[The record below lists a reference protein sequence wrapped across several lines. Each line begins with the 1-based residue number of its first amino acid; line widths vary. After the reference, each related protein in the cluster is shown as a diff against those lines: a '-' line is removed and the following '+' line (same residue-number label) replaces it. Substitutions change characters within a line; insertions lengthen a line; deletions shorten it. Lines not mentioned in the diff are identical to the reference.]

1 MKRYIK
7 FICINVLLLLVAM
20 TVQAQEAVFVN
31 GTVYRADTKAPL
43 AGVQVSSPE
52 STKSAVT
59 TANGTFEL
67 KVASLQTK
75 IQVAAAGYFTQEVA
89 LAGRNEVRIY
99 ILPNTD
105 FMTTD
110 SWSTLEGS
118 KKMSEKTGTAV
129 SINKKDI
136 GSAYASP
143 DDALVGR
150 IAGLRV
156 LNKGGMPGEG
166 SFINVRGLRS
176 MVAENTPLI
185 VVDGMPYLP
194 DNQASVVISGFSRN
208 MFMPTNMKDI
218 ESITVLKGADA
229 AVFGSLG
236 SNGVIMISTEK
247 ATDLE
252 TKVQAQTV
260 DGISF
265 MRKRIPL
272 LDADGFKN
280 YMADIGETRYSDLNQ
295 LTEKFPFLTDDPQN
309 HYAYIYDNN
318 TDWQDEIYTP
328 AFTTENILKIKGGD
342 AIANYALSVG
352 FMNNKGIVEN
362 TKQSKYYT
370 RLNSDINVTRR
381 FKVFAT
387 AGFNYSDNDLAEQ
400 GINRETNPVL
410 ASIYQSPLL
419 SVYEQDRFRKN
430 LPNFNPV
437 HSEFGISNPKAL
449 VSDVQATSKSYDILV
464 NVGFNYD
471 LYTGLKL
478 SAIGGLYYNYTK
490 EDLFVPG
497 KSSHAIA
504 PLMDGLAENTV
515 RSGTGE
521 GLNYYIR
528 GNLVYNNTFRNVH
541 EVSGT
546 LGYQM
551 SMSRREFDCGSG
563 INTTSDFYNSLNNID
578 KSMGRRVVGNIN
590 KWNWLNAFLTAKYG
604 FRQQYYVGAVVTL
617 DAASSYGT
625 GSSRV
630 FAFPSAQLAWNMKNA
645 SFLRDVDVISAL
657 TLRGEYG
664 MNGNSRYSSKY
675 GRWYYESIPFRDVA
689 GMTNAAIPNNSL
701 KPEKN
706 LSANVG
712 VDFALVGN
720 RFRMGVDFYQ
730 ERTKDM
736 LLAKEAASVYG
747 KAFMY
752 DNAGEIK
759 SQGIEANLS
768 VNLFNKGAFRWTVGG
783 NIATY
788 RSEVVSLGGAQQQ
801 YTYFTDGARLI
812 SKVGKAPNLFYGYQ
826 AEKVF
831 ASRQEAETAGY
842 VSHTGVKFTGGDVK
856 FTDKDHNRVINDE
869 DMMILGDPT
878 PDFYGGFYS
887 HMSWKGFELFLN
899 FSYSYG
905 NDVYNAVRRTAES
918 MTNFS
923 NQSKSV
929 EKRWVRNGDITDVPR
944 AVYGDQIGNSRFSS
958 RWIEDGSFL
967 KLKEVTLSY
976 ETDKKVLFF
985 NKLKAY
991 VTAENL
997 FTVTNYLGLD
1007 PEFSYS
1013 YDPTMLGMDLG
1024 KMPVPKSVKV
1034 GLVLNF

>member
-1 MKRYIK
+1 MKYIG
-7 FICINVLLLLVAM
+7 INVLLLLFAIVM
-20 TVQAQEAVFVN
+20 QAQEVVTVT
-31 GTVYRADTKAPL
+31 GTVYRADTKKPL
-43 AGVQVSSPE
+43 ESVQVSSPE
-52 STKSAVT
+52 AAKSVIT
-59 TANGTFEL
+59 DEEGNFKL
-67 KVASLQTK
+67 KVKSLQTK
-75 IQVAAAGYFTQEVA
+75 IQVTASGYFTQEVL
-89 LAGRNEVRIY
+89 LAGRNELRIY
-99 ILPNTD
+99 ILPETD

-110 SWSTLEGS
+110 SWQTLEGNR
-118 KKMSEKTGTAV
+118 KMNEKVGTAV

-156 LNKGGMPGEG
+156 LNKSGMPGEG
-166 SFINVRGLRS
+166 SFVNVRGLRS

-194 DNQASVVISGFSRN
+194 DQQASVVVSGFSRN

-218 ESITVLKGADA
+218 ESVTVLKGADA

-252 TKVQAQTV
+252 TKVQVQTV
-260 DGISF
+260 DGVSF

-272 LDADGFKN
+272 LEADEFKN
-280 YMADIGETRYSDLNQ
+280 YIGDIGETRYSDLNQ
-295 LTEKFPFLTDDPQN
+295 LAEKFPFLTDDPQN
-309 HYAYIYDNN
+309 HYAYLYDNN
-318 TDWQDEIYTP
+318 TDWQEEIYTP

-352 FMNNKGIVEN
+352 FMNNKGVVEN

-370 RLNSDINVTRR
+370 RLNSDINVTRK

-410 ASIYQSPLL
+410 ASLYQSPLL
-419 SVYEQDRFRKN
+419 SVYEQDRFRNN

-437 HSEFGISNPKAL
+437 HGEFRISNPKAL

-471 LYTGLKL
+471 LYAGLKL

-504 PLMDGLAENTV
+504 PLMNGLAENTV

-521 GLNYYIR
+521 GLNYYVR
-528 GNLVYNNTFRNVH
+528 GNLTYNNTFRNVH
-541 EVSGT
+541 EVSGM

-590 KWNWLNAFLTAKYG
+590 KWNWMNAFLTAKYG
-604 FRQQYYVGAVVTL
+604 FRQQYYVSAVVTL

-625 GSSRV
+625 GSNRI
-630 FAFPSAQLAWNMKNA
+630 FAFPSGQLAWNMKNA
-645 SFLRDVDVISAL
+645 SFLRDVDAVSML

-706 LSANVG
+706 LSANIG

-720 RFRMGVDFYQ
+720 RFKMGVDFYQ

-736 LLAKEAASVYG
+736 LLAKEMASTYG
-747 KAFMY
+747 KAYMY

-768 VNLFNKGAFRWTVGG
+768 VNMFNRGSFRWTVGG
-783 NIATY
+783 NIAAY
-788 RSEVVSLGGAQQQ
+788 RSEIVRLGGAQEQ
-801 YTYFTDGARLI
+801 YTYFTDGARLV
-812 SKVGKAPNLFYGYQ
+812 SKVGEAPNLFYGYR

-831 ASRQEAETAGY
+831 ASRQEADATGY
-842 VSHTGVKFTGGDVK
+842 VSHTGVKFAGGDVK
-856 FTDKDHNRVINDE
+856 FTDRDNNKVINDD
-869 DMMILGDPT
+869 DMMVLGNPT
-878 PDFYGGFYS
+878 PDFYGGFFS
-887 HMSWKGFELFLN
+887 HMSWKGFGLFLN

-918 MTNFS
+918 MTDFS
-923 NQSKSV
+923 NQSRSV
-929 EKRWVRNGDITDVPR
+929 EKRWVRNGDLTDVPR

-958 RWIEDGSFL
+958 RWIEDGSYL

-991 VTAENL
+991 VTGENL

-1024 KMPVPKSVKV
+1024 KVPVPKSVKV
-1034 GLVLNF
+1034 GLILNF